1 MAKYDDKEYGVPT
14 NPLYELK
21 PHQKINPIYYQ
32 DEETTGSRRFAIL
45 RTTDNGAYVRGN
57 MLYYKLHGVELYTE
71 IDNIIFV
78 DLDEEIVTIR
88 SNQQVTE
95 QIAPSDDP
103 EERQYIFLLSN
114 NDDLYEW
121 VSLIGRTEAY
131 EWIKS
136 NIDIYEF
143 DPDNSIVLTENVA
156 FKDALSITKFI
167 KYLKNAS
174 IFEDDFD
181 IDYYRTGETDDGTEL

>member
-1 MAKYDDKEYGVPT
+1 
-14 NPLYELK
+14 
-21 PHQKINPIYYQ
+21 
-32 DEETTGSRRFAIL
+32 
-45 RTTDNGAYVRGN
+45 